1 MQDADAFNG
10 RPVYVLGAGF
20 SRAINEYMPL
30 TDDLGEAIRTKLGI
44 EWPTGPEPSTFE
56 ERLTLL
62 STSLPFLE
70 GHENTERRAMAERTT
85 AAIASELDLRVETVT
100 AAEPPTW
107 LLQLVALW
115 HAEQA
120 VVITFNYDTLVEQAT
135 TFLRPTVLSGG
146 TGPTDLHGWQIAFP
160 SPTAVN
166 IRTFDDMNAPTLD
179 SFQLLKLHGSLN
191 WYWALGDGATL
202 VRDAAVDGFGSPSR
216 TSQQDV
222 AGVRLLDRFLV
233 PPVTS
238 KDSYY
243 NVNLVHVLWRA
254 AYEAIQH
261 ASKLTVMGYS
271 MPPADR
277 IAGELIRSL
286 PPETPVEI
294 INWRTGSID
303 EPTSPLGRARS
314 LGLNVVSSWEGA
326 DSVQKF
332 TLQRIDEASAAL
344 ASNDALRES
353 AGSSVVVAV
362 KPPGSVMGPSS
373 FTLRAIGTEEVGA
386 VDLNWMQAGG
396 SDMPPHELSLNSLA
410 PGTAKLSDFFTGTR
424 LHESVA
430 DGGRFSFRQDGHSYR
445 MIGVKK
451 AELGRWPILLGIH
464 APE

>member
-1 MQDADAFNG
+1 MQEIDAING

-20 SRAINEYMPL
+20 SRAINEHMPL

-44 EWPTGPEPSTFE
+44 EWPAGPEPSTFE

-70 GHENTERRAMAERTT
+70 GHQNTERRAMAEHTT
-85 AAIASELDLRVETVT
+85 AAIASELDLRVETTT

-107 LLQLVALW
+107 LLQLVSLW

-135 TFLRPTVLSGG
+135 TFLRPTVLSGDI
-146 TGPTDLHGWQIAFP
+146 GPSDLHGWQIAFP
-160 SPTAVN
+160 SPAAVN
-166 IRTFDDMNAPTLD
+166 VRTFDDMNAPTLD
-179 SFQLLKLHGSLN
+179 SLQLLKLHGSLN
-191 WYWALGDGATL
+191 WYWALGEGATV
-202 VRDAAVDGFGSPSR
+202 VRDAAVDGFGSRTR

-243 NVNLVHVLWRA
+243 NVNLVRVIWRA

-286 PPETPVEI
+286 PVETPVEI
-294 INWRTGSID
+294 VNWQTGSSD
-303 EPTSPLGRARS
+303 ESASPLGRAWS

-332 TLQRIDEASAAL
+332 TSQRMDEASASL
-344 ASNDALRES
+344 ASNDALREL

-362 KPPGSVMGPSS
+362 KPPGSVIGPNS
-373 FTLRAIGTEEVGA
+373 FTLRSMGTEEVGV
-386 VDLNWMQAGG
+386 VDLNWMQAGR
-396 SDMPPHELSLNSLA
+396 SDMPPHEVGMNSLA
-410 PGTAKLSDFFTGTR
+410 SGTAKLSDFFTGAR
-424 LHESVA
+424 LHEVVA
-430 DGGRFSFRQDGHSYR
+430 DGSHFSFRLNGRSYR
-445 MIGVKK
+445 MIDAKK
-451 AELGRWPILLGIH
+451 ANLGRWPILLGSH